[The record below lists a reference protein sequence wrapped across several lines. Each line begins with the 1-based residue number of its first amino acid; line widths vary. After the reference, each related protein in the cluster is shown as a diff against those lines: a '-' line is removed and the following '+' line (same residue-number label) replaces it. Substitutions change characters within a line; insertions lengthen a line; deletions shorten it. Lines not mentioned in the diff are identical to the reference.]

1 MNKFDYE
8 EFERQLAIDRR
19 YRNIV
24 LEEYYRRDMK
34 IERMIEELSKRMR
47 YTLIKGNSEI
57 EIRGRI
63 NREILKSILKEGYLP
78 IE

>member
-1 MNKFDYE
+1 MDKFDYE

-19 YRNIV
+19 YRNLI
-24 LEEYYRRDMK
+24 LEEYYRKEMK
-34 IERMIEELSKRMR
+34 IERMIEELSKRMK
-47 YTLIKGNSEI
+47 YILIKGNSEI

-63 NREILKSILKEGYLP
+63 NREILKSILKDGYLP